1 LAGFYLPGPFFLC
14 KQIVRISVGRRVVVT
29 GVGLV
34 TPLGTGVE
42 KTWSALCAGK
52 SGIGPITRFDASE
65 VGVNIA
71 AEVKDFQVEDHID
84 KKVAKHLDL
93 FVQYAV
99 AAAGEA
105 LRNAGFQ
112 ITEEN
117 APRVGSIMGC
127 GLGGLPTIEKY
138 HQVALEKGTK
148 RITPFFIPMVIPN
161 MGAGQISIIYGTR
174 GPNLCLTTACAAGT
188 HAVGEAFRSIAN
200 DECDVVITGGSE
212 SVICPLAVG
221 GFHAMKA
228 LSTRN
233 DQPEKASRPFE
244 RDRDGFI
251 ISEGAG
257 VLILEELEHAK
268 ARGATIYAE
277 VAGYGLSGDGYHMAA
292 PPEDGN
298 GAVRCMK
305 MALKDAGMSP
315 EDVDY
320 INAHGTSTPLNDVV
334 ETRAIKTAFGD
345 QAYKLAISSTKSMT
359 GHMLGGAGGIE
370 AVFTALSIK
379 HQIAP
384 PTMNLENPDPECDL
398 DYVPNQARKMKIRAA
413 MSNSFGFGGTN
424 AVLIMKQYED
434 KP

>member
-1 LAGFYLPGPFFLC
+1 M
-14 KQIVRISVGRRVVVT
+14 GRRVVVT

-105 LRNAGFQ
+105 LKDAALQ
-112 ITEEN
+112 ITDEN
-117 APRVGSIMGC
+117 APRVASIMGC

-138 HQVALEKGTK
+138 HQVAMEKGTK

-161 MGAGQISIIYGTR
+161 MGAGQISIIYGTK
-174 GPNLCLTTACAAGT
+174 GPNLSLTTACAAGT
-188 HAVGEAFRSIAN
+188 HAVGEAFRSIVN
-200 DECDVVITGGSE
+200 DECDVAVTGGSE

-233 DQPEKASRPFE
+233 DQPEKASRPFD

-257 VLILEELEHAK
+257 VLILEELEHAL
-268 ARGATIYAE
+268 ARGAKIYAE
-277 VAGYGLSGDGYHMAA
+277 VAGYGLSSDGYHMAA

-298 GAVRCMK
+298 GASRCMQ
-305 MALKDAGMSP
+305 MALKDAGMRP

-384 PTMNLENPDPECDL
+384 PTMNLENPSPECDL

-424 AVLIMKQYED
+424 AVLIMKQYEV

>member
-1 LAGFYLPGPFFLC
+1 M
-14 KQIVRISVGRRVVVT
+14 SRRVVVT
-29 GVGLV
+29 GAGLV
-34 TPLGTGVE
+34 TPLGTGVA
-42 KTWSALCAGK
+42 KTWEGLCAGR
-52 SGIGPITRFDASE
+52 SGIAPITRFDASE
-65 VGVNIA
+65 IGVNIA
-71 AEVKDFQVEDHID
+71 AEVKDFVVEDHID

-105 LRNAGFQ
+105 LKDANFEITDANA
-112 ITEEN
+112 T
-117 APRVGSIMGC
+117 RVGSILGC

-138 HQVALEKGTK
+138 HQVAMEKGTR

-161 MGAGQISIIYGTR
+161 MGAGQVSIIYGTK

-200 DECDVVITGGSE
+200 NECDVALTGGSE

-233 DQPEKASRPFE
+233 DEPERASRPFDK
-244 RDRDGFI
+244 DRDGFI
-251 ISEGAG
+251 IAEGAG
-257 VLILEELEHAK
+257 VLVLESLEHAL
-268 ARGATIYAE
+268 ARGARIYAE
-277 VAGYGLSGDGYHMAA
+277 VVGYGLSGDGYHMAA
-292 PPEDGN
+292 PPENGD
-298 GAVRCMK
+298 GAVRCMT
-305 MALKDAGMSP
+305 MALADAGMKPS
-315 EDVDY
+315 DIDY

-334 ETRAIKTAFGD
+334 ETRAIKQVFGD
-345 QAYKLAISSTKSMT
+345 HAKKLAISSTKSMT

-370 AVFTALSIK
+370 SVFTALSIH

-384 PTMNLENPDPECDL
+384 PTINLENPEPECDL
-398 DYVPNQARKMKIRAA
+398 DYVPNTARKMAIGAA

-424 AVLIMKQYED
+424 AVIIMKRYEAGA
-434 KP
+434 

>member
-1 LAGFYLPGPFFLC
+1 M
-14 KQIVRISVGRRVVVT
+14 GRRVVVT

-42 KTWSALCAGK
+42 KTWSGLCAGK

-105 LRNAGFQ
+105 LRNADFQ
-112 ITEEN
+112 ITADN

-188 HAVGEAFRSIAN
+188 HAVGEAFRSIVN
-200 DECDVVITGGSE
+200 DECDVAITGGSE

-233 DQPEKASRPFE
+233 DQPEKASRPFD

-268 ARGATIYAE
+268 ARGANIYAE

-298 GAVRCMK
+298 GAVRCMR
-305 MALKDAGMSP
+305 MALQDAGMKP

-320 INAHGTSTPLNDVV
+320 VNAHGTSTPLNDVV
-334 ETRAIKTAFGD
+334 ETRALKTAFGD
-345 QAYKLAISSTKSMT
+345 HAYKLAISSTKSMT

-370 AVFTALSIK
+370 SVFTALAIK

-384 PTMNLENPDPECDL
+384 PTINLENPDPECDL
-398 DYVPNQARKMKIRAA
+398 DYVPNQAREMKIRAA

-424 AVLIMKQYED
+424 AVLIMKQYEG
-434 KP
+434 K

>member
-1 LAGFYLPGPFFLC
+1 
-14 KQIVRISVGRRVVVT
+14 VGRRVVVT

-42 KTWSALCAGK
+42 KTWNGLCAGK

-65 VGVNIA
+65 VGVTIA
-71 AEVKDFQVEDHID
+71 AEVKDFQVEEHID

-105 LRNAGFQ
+105 LRDADFQ
-112 ITEEN
+112 ITDAN
-117 APRVGSIMGC
+117 AARVGSIMGC

-161 MGAGQISIIYGTR
+161 MGAGQISIIYGTK
-174 GPNLCLTTACAAGT
+174 GPNLSLTTACAAGT

-200 DECDVVITGGSE
+200 AECDVAITGGSE

-221 GFHAMKA
+221 GFHSMKA

-233 DQPEKASRPFE
+233 DDPEKASRPFDK
-244 RDRDGFI
+244 DRDGFI

-257 VLILEELEHAK
+257 VLILEALEHAQ
-268 ARGATIYAE
+268 ARGARIYAE
-277 VAGYGLSGDGYHMAA
+277 VVGYGLSGDGYHMAA
-292 PPEDGN
+292 PPEDGD
-298 GAVRCMK
+298 GAVRCMR
-305 MALKDAGMSP
+305 MALQDAGMQP
-315 EDVDY
+315 EDLDY
-320 INAHGTSTPLNDVV
+320 VNAHGTSTPLNDVV
-334 ETRAIKTAFGD
+334 ETRAIKKVFGAH
-345 QAYKLAISSTKSMT
+345 AYRLAISSTKSMT

-370 AVFTALSIK
+370 SVFTALAIK
-379 HQIAP
+379 HQMAP
-384 PTMNLENPDPECDL
+384 PTMNLENPGPECDL
-398 DYVPNQARKMKIRAA
+398 DYVPNKARAMKIRAA

-424 AVLIMKQYED
+424 AVLIMKRYEG
-434 KP
+434 